1 MKKLLSIL
9 SLSIVLVVLLSACGN
24 KAEIEAMNAKL
35 EAYKDS
41 VKMAADTAG
50 LADYQAWK
58 AQNELGEY
66 NEYAYEEAAPV
77 AYAVKKSSPARTVA
91 RRSTSNQ
98 SGSMG
103 PTSGNTAKAK
113 KGWSK
118 SAKGAAIGAGAGAI
132 AGAVINKRNRAVGAI
147 IGGVAGGA
155 VGYGIGR
162 GMDKRDG
169 RF

>member
-1 MKKLLSIL
+1 MKRILLFSAFGFL
-9 SLSIVLVVLLSACGN
+9 LVFLLSACGN

-50 LADYQAWK
+50 LAEYQAWK
-58 AQNELGEY
+58 ASNELSDY
-66 NEYAYEEAAPV
+66 NEYLDDKQATPVNYAVAKAAPARKV
-77 AYAVKKSSPARTVA
+77 YRSS
-91 RRSTSNQ
+91 SNQ

-103 PTSGNTAKAK
+103 STSGNTAKAK

-132 AGAVINKRNRAVGAI
+132 AGAVINKRNRAVGAVV
-147 IGGVAGGA
+147 GGIAGGA

-162 GMDKRDG
+162 GMDKKDG
-169 RF
+169 RY